1 MKHLLLTTI
10 AAVLL
15 VGCGESQPPETL
27 TAKAPD
33 IDIHGAAAK
42 GNIEAVKQHIA
53 AGTDVS
59 AKKNGF
65 GVTPLHNAASRGHKE
80 IAELLISEGAD
91 VNAVGMHGHGG
102 TPLHYAATKEVAE
115 LLIAK
120 GADVN
125 TKDNVGDTP
134 IDLADGE
141 IAALLRKHGG
151 KTGEELSIHQA
162 AKKGNIEAVKQ
173 HLAAGTDMNAIDLN
187 GMTPIDLADG
197 EIAALL
203 LKHGGKTGEELSIHK
218 AAMSGNI
225 EAVKQHLNDGAEV
238 NAKNSDGR
246 TPLHLAAE
254 GGHGEIV
261 ELLILKGANVNAKND
276 GGETPLDWATMSYPE
291 TAPLLRKHGGKT
303 SEELNSIRINWEA
316 KKRSVADLLRKH
328 GGKTS
333 EELKAEES
341 IHAAAIYG
349 NIEAVK
355 QHLAADADVNAK
367 YNRGRTPLHLAAFG
381 GHKEIVELLIA
392 KGGDVNARDFLGM
405 TPLNMAAGHKET
417 AELLRKHGGK
427 TGEELKAEGK

>member
-1 MKHLLLTTI
+1 MKNLLLTTI
-10 AAVLL
+10 AAVVV

-53 AGTDVS
+53 AGTDVN
-59 AKKNGF
+59 AKDAF
-65 GVTPLHNAASRGHKE
+65 GTPLHYGARYGHRKIIE
-80 IAELLISEGAD
+80 FLIQKGAD
-91 VNAVGMHGHGG
+91 VNAVAADPGMIQPGMHGHGR
-102 TPLHYAATKEVAE
+102 TPLHHAATKEVAE

-151 KTGEELSIHQA
+151 KTGKELSIY
-162 AKKGNIEAVKQ
+162 I
-173 HLAAGTDMNAIDLN
+173 
-187 GMTPIDLADG
+187 
-197 EIAALL
+197 
-203 LKHGGKTGEELSIHK
+203 

-417 AELLRKHGGK
+417 ADLLRKHGGK